1 MNLMLIQSIDSETDL
16 KQLQEIV
23 KNICGEICWEAKLSY
38 GDELSLEIGDKIPYS
53 HKLMKNKQKGSW
65 TFGTRGSQWK
75 LYSIYFT
82 LDFPANSQNTVSLL
96 NSSEISRKRISEL
109 IVSSESELEIIKE
122 KIKLVEGN
130 EISKFELEYPSLVLK
145 ISFNNKYEL
154 QVFPDWEDD
163 YDLPYWELFTPD
175 NMLLQ
180 LGVGRSWSYQRSDL
194 PMNAATEPL
203 TGEELLKTIK
213 EFEYLPKRKVALI
226 CGYYYV
232 NKNNNIAVE
241 LNDFYNAVVAANNDY
256 NSSSG

>member
-53 HKLMKNKQKGSW
+53 HKSMENKQKGSW
-65 TFGTRGSQWK
+65 RFGTRGSQWR

-82 LDFPANSQNTVSLL
+82 LDFPANSQNNMSLL
-96 NSSEISRKRISEL
+96 YSSEISRNKTTKLIVTSEL
-109 IVSSESELEIIKE
+109 EPEIIKE
-122 KIKLVEGN
+122 KIKLLEG
-130 EISKFELEYPSLVLK
+130 IKVSKFEVDYPDLVLK
-145 ISFNNKYEL
+145 IGFNNNYEL
-154 QVFPDWEDD
+154 QVLPDWEDD

-175 NMLLQ
+175 KMVLQ
-180 LGVGRSWSYQRSDL
+180 LGVGKSWSYQRSDL
-194 PMNAATEPL
+194 PINAATEPL

-213 EFEYLPKRKVALI
+213 EFDYLPKRKVALI

-232 NKNNNIAVE
+232 NEQNNIRVE

-256 NSSSG
+256 NSSSS